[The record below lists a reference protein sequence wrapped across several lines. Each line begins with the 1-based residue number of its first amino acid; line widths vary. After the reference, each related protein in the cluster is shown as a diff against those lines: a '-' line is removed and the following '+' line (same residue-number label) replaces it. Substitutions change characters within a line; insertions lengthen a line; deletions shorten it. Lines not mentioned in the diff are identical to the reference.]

1 MIQGILPYRNDNPGV
16 GLHDVQDTAVKHI
29 RHDGIDHA
37 LMPAPPLMEK
47 TLPR

>member
-1 MIQGILPYRNDNPGV
+1 MVQGVLPYRNDNPGV

-29 RHDGIDHA
+29 RHDGIDHT

-47 TLPR
+47 TLLR